1 MFAIIGLA
9 ACEKQEAPP
18 PPPPRMVRVV
28 EVHLK
33 AAELGGEASGI
44 IESRYSAQVGFLVGG
59 RLISRAVD
67 IGAIVKK
74 GDVLA
79 QLDPTDYENKLTAA
93 QSQVTAAQ
101 SELAQAGPQ
110 EQRQKTLLKQGYTT
124 QAAYDQALNALNS
137 AKARL
142 QEAQANLRLA
152 KDQVAY
158 TTLKADSDGAITA
171 VGADPGQVVNPGQ
184 MIVTISQLGAREGVF
199 SVAEQIAAQGL
210 LGLPVTVSLQ
220 SDPSVSVNGSVREI
234 SPRADP
240 VTGTY
245 TVKVALPEAP
255 DAMRLGAVV
264 IGKVE
269 AQGDIVAII
278 PPTAVFDV
286 DGKPT
291 VWVVSRKDLTVQR
304 RPVTVER
311 FDSDTV
317 TISKGLENGDLVVTA
332 GVNWLAEG
340 QKVALPPEFAK

>member
-1 MFAIIGLA
+1 
-9 ACEKQEAPP
+9 
-18 PPPPRMVRVV
+18 
-28 EVHLK
+28 
-33 AAELGGEASGI
+33 
-44 IESRYSAQVGFLVGG
+44 
-59 RLISRAVD
+59 
-67 IGAIVKK
+67 
-74 GDVLA
+74 
-79 QLDPTDYENKLTAA
+79 
-93 QSQVTAAQ
+93 
-101 SELAQAGPQ
+101 QAGPQ
-110 EQRQKTLLKQGYTT
+110 EQRQRTLLKQGYTT
-124 QAAYDQALNALNS
+124 QMAYDQALSALNS

-142 QEAQANLRLA
+142 QEAEANLRLA

-171 VGADPGQVVNPGQ
+171 VGADPGQVVAAGQ

-199 SVAEQIAAQGL
+199 SVAEQIAAQVPI
-210 LGLPVTVSLQ
+210 GLPVKVLLQ
-220 SDPSVSVNGSVREI
+220 SDPSIFVNGSVREI

-245 TVKVALPEAP
+245 TIKVALPDAP

-264 IGKVE
+264 IGRVE
-269 AQGDIVAII
+269 AQGDVVAII

-291 VWVVSRKDLTVQR
+291 VWVVSRKDLTVPR

-317 TISKGLENGDLVVTA
+317 TIAKGLDNGDLVVTA